1 MKRNPIPEDVRQFI
15 LAHIPSVPYLEA
27 LLLLR
32 RQPDS
37 HWHAAQLARRLYQT
51 EAAARTLLEALHAR
65 GVAAVVQGMYCY
77 RPVRE
82 ELAAAIERL
91 AASYSGNLVA
101 ISKLIHASH
110 TPAGTPRSLTA
121 MRAGEAETEAETD
134 MEVHLTRTG
143 NAATTAHT
151 GRSSR

>member
-37 HWHAAQLARRLYQT
+37 HWNAAQLSRRLYQT
-51 EAAARTLLEALHAR
+51 EAAARALLEALHAR
-65 GVAAVVQGMYCY
+65 GVAAVVQGMYYY

-91 AASYSGNLVA
+91 SASYSGNLVA
-101 ISKLIHASH
+101 ISKLIHACH
-110 TPAGTPRSLTA
+110 TPAGSPRSLA
-121 MRAGEAETEAETD
+121 PARAGEAATGVDKE
-134 MEVHLTRTG
+134 MEGRIGLMRNTG
-143 NAATTAHT
+143 GATHT
-151 GRSSR
+151 GRSS